1 MKVLLISDF
10 GVEHN
15 SGGAQRSNQI
25 IIDEGRS
32 RGHTVRSFHYDSNF
46 SLLLDSYDFVI
57 SSNLEIISRVYPK
70 LVESIPTLN
79 NHIRLEHDSNLYWG
93 NDFRKRFWQSCIKSF
108 FLTEFHLSFFKD
120 LYGDIFKN
128 VVIIPD
134 PIDSSFYDMKL
145 NRNDTIGYI
154 GFFHKLKGTGNFVEF
169 ARENKQ
175 QAFIVAGWGSE
186 EWEREIN
193 SLENVEFLG
202 KIDHRDMPLFY
213 NRISALYHNPI
224 CNEPFCRSV
233 GEALMCGTKIIGGSN
248 KIGSLEMFKSDDKF
262 REKCINAAR
271 DFWIVIEEEYSK

>member
-1 MKVLLISDF
+1 MKILIISDF
-10 GVEHN
+10 GVQHTP
-15 SGGAQRSNQI
+15 GGAQRSNQI
-25 IIDEGRS
+25 IIEEGLV
-32 RGHTVRSFHYDSNF
+32 RGHEVISFHYDSDS
-46 SLLLDSYDFVI
+46 SLLLDAYDFVI

-79 NHIRLEHDSNLYWG
+79 NHVRLEHDSNTYWN
-93 NDFRKRFWQSCIKSF
+93 NDFRKIFWYSCLKSF
-108 FLTEFHLSFFKD
+108 FLTDFHLSFFKD

-145 NRNDTIGYI
+145 ERNDAIGYI
-154 GFFHKLKGTGNFVEF
+154 GFFHELKGTGNFVEF
-169 ARENKQ
+169 ARENKDQ
-175 QAFIVAGWGSE
+175 TFIVAGWGSE

-193 SLENVEFLG
+193 SLENVEFSG

-213 NRISALYHNPI
+213 NRISALYYNPI

-248 KIGSLEMFKSDDKF
+248 KIGSLEMFKSDPMF
-262 REKCINAAR
+262 RDRCLNAAS
-271 DFWIVIEEEYSK
+271 DFWKEIESL